1 MAGPFEARY
10 PNIAGW
16 VRDGWV
22 ELGRDE
28 HSRSFVRVL
37 DAGGPVWEGKERYET
52 VDEAL
57 SEAEAAIEA
66 LTYP

>member
-10 PNIAGW
+10 PDIARW

-28 HSRSFVRVL
+28 HSHSFVRVL
-37 DAGGPVWEGKERYET
+37 DAGGLVWEGKEQYKT
-52 VDEAL
+52 VGEAL
-57 SEAEAAIEA
+57 AEAEAAVDA
-66 LTYP
+66 LKYL